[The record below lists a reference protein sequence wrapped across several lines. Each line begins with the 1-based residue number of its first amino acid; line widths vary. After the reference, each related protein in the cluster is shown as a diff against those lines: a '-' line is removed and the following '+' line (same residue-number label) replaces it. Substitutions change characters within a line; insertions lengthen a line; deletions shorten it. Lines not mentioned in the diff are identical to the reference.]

1 VRVHVG
7 GSGQWRDLPGWPP
20 PQARARLWYLGAGGT
35 LGDQP
40 PAQAGSSSFRY
51 DPSDPTPSTG
61 GPVLSGTA
69 GSVDNTRLEARPDV
83 LTFTTA
89 PLPEALEIL
98 GPVSVRLR
106 IRASNPY
113 HDVFAR
119 LCDVDPHGTSRNICD
134 GLTRHQPGDR
144 PGTETTITV
153 PMSSTAY
160 RFSAGHQIR
169 LQVSGGAHP
178 RYARNTGT
186 ADPQAT
192 ATRLIPTDI
201 QILHDTEAPC
211 TLTLPAADTHSPA
224 IAG

>member
-1 VRVHVG
+1 M
-7 GSGQWRDLPGWPP
+7 
-20 PQARARLWYLGAGGT
+20 
-35 LGDQP
+35 
-40 PAQAGSSSFRY
+40 
-51 DPSDPTPSTG
+51 
-61 GPVLSGTA
+61 
-69 GSVDNTRLEARPDV
+69 DNTRLEARRDV

-119 LCDVDPHGTSRNICD
+119 LCDLDPDGRSRNICD
-134 GLTRHQPGDR
+134 GLIRQQGGQFD
-144 PGTETTITV
+144 GETTITV

-160 RFSAGHQIR
+160 RFRAGHRIR

-192 ATRLIPTDI
+192 ATRLVPADI
-201 QILHDTEAPC
+201 EILHAPDAPC
-211 TLTLPAADTHSPA
+211 ILTLPAAETHPSAAQPSAQPA
-224 IAG
+224 TQEVSNAARFRKPIA